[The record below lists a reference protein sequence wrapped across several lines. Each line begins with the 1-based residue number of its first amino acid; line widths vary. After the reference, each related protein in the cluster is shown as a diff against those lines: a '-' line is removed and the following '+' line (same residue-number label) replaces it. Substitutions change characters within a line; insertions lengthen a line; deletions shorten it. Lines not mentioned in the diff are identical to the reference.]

1 MESKICKI
9 PGGTLLSGTALSLLL
24 SASPVSAQNTLTAM
38 NTGSGQ
44 PLLSEVRSLFVDGLL
59 FKPRLL
65 FNLGFASNETLAFG
79 TFLDSFTV
87 TIQDPNQALTAVYL
101 TLDIA
106 GTRVAPAT
114 PGTLFIDPATIS
126 TDPLAYPNLSPV
138 LFDQRAFAV
147 SASIPEQF
155 VGGQVNVYFDLFDNQ
170 NSIASQAW
178 FSNLR
183 VESVPEPQVLSLLLL
198 AGGVMW
204 GLRRTKS

>member
-1 MESKICKI
+1 MESEIRKI
-9 PGGTLLSGTALSLLL
+9 PGGTLVGGTALSLLL
-24 SASPVSAQNTLTAM
+24 SASPVSAQNTLTTV

-44 PLLSEVRSLFVDGLL
+44 PLLSEVRSLFVDGSL
-59 FKPRLL
+59 FQPRLL
-65 FNLGFASNETLAFG
+65 FNFGFASDETLAVG

-87 TIQDPNQALTAVYL
+87 TIQDPNQVFTAIYL

-106 GTRVAPAT
+106 GTKLAPAT

-126 TDPLAYPNLSPV
+126 TAPLAYPNLSPV
-138 LFDQRAFAV
+138 LFDQHAYAL

-178 FSNLR
+178 FSDVRL
-183 VESVPEPQVLSLLLL
+183 EAIPEPQVLPLLLL
-198 AGGVMW
+198 AGGVIW

>member
-1 MESKICKI
+1 MESKIRKI
-9 PGGTLLSGTALSLLL
+9 PGGTLVGSTALSLML
-24 SASPVSAQNTLTAM
+24 SAIPVSAQNTLTAM

-44 PLLSEVRSLFVDGLL
+44 PLLSEVRSLFVDGSL
-59 FKPRLL
+59 FQPRLL
-65 FNLGFASNETLAFG
+65 FSFGFASDETLAVG

-87 TIQDPNQALTAVYL
+87 TIQDPNQVFTAIYL

-106 GTRVAPAT
+106 GTRLAPAT
-114 PGTLFIDPATIS
+114 PGTLFIDTATIS
-126 TDPLAYPNLSPV
+126 TVPLAYPNLSPV
-138 LFDQRAFAV
+138 LFDQHAYEL

-155 VGGQVNVYFDLFDNQ
+155 VGGQVNIYFDLFDNQ

-178 FSNLR
+178 FSDVRL
-183 VESVPEPQVLSLLLL
+183 EAIPEPQVLPLLLL

>member
-1 MESKICKI
+1 MESKIRTN
-9 PGGTLLSGTALSLLL
+9 PGGTLLGGTALSLLL
-24 SASPVSAQNTLTAM
+24 SASLVSAQGTLTIM

-44 PLLSEVRSLFVDGLL
+44 PLLSEVRSLFVDGSL
-59 FKPRLL
+59 FQPRLL
-65 FNLGFASNETLAFG
+65 FNFGFATDESLAPG

-87 TIQDPNQALTAVYL
+87 TIQDPNQAFTAIYL

-106 GTRVAPAT
+106 GTILAPPT

-138 LFDQRAFAV
+138 LFDQHAYAL
-147 SASIPEQF
+147 SALIPAQF
-155 VGGQVNVYFDLFDNQ
+155 FGSQINVYFDLFDNQ

-204 GLRRTKS
+204 RLRRTKS

>member
-1 MESKICKI
+1 MERQLQNASDW
-9 PGGTLLSGTALSLLL
+9 TLLGGAAVSLFL
-24 SASPVSAQNTLTAM
+24 SANLLCAQGTRSVM

-44 PLLSEVRSLFVDGLL
+44 PLLSEVRSLFVDGSL
-59 FKPRLL
+59 FQPRLL
-65 FNLGFASNETLAFG
+65 FNLGFASNETLASG

-87 TIQDPNQALTAVYL
+87 TIQDPNQAFTAIYL

-126 TDPLAYPNLSPV
+126 LAPIAYPNLSPV

-147 SASIPEQF
+147 SALIPEQF

-170 NSIASQAW
+170 DPIASQGW
-178 FSNLR
+178 FSDVRL
-183 VESVPEPQVLSLLLL
+183 EPIPEPQIFPLLLL

-204 GLRRTKS
+204 GLRRIKS